1 VSAMQQSMSSS
12 DPKVQKAVKACKV
25 SMP

>member
-1 VSAMQQSMSSS
+1 MSAMQQSMSSS